1 MVRSIGLFGAL
12 IINLAAATSAAGWF
26 SCAWAQTTDAA
37 QTLDP
42 GLTITIGDDATTQT
56 IRLYNDSHALVI
68 GIDEYTNGWPRL
80 SNAVSD
86 AQAVATALTARGFNV
101 TLRLNLKSRELKEEL
116 ERFFIIR
123 GEDPDARLFVWY
135 AGHGESIAGEGFLV
149 PADAPVSDN
158 EAAFRLS
165 ALALRRFGEFI
176 RQAKSSHVLAVFDSC
191 FAGTIFTSSRDR
203 LPPAIT
209 RATARPVRQF
219 LSSGD
224 AGQKVSDDGLFRRLF
239 LGALSGDED
248 ADANGDG
255 YLTGTELGF
264 FLEARVTN
272 LTEGN
277 QTPRYGK
284 LRDPDYDKG
293 DFIWAIDSHGTGLA
307 PAPSA
312 VAAPAPESSVRAAF
326 ELEMWRS
333 VKASM
338 NVAEYEAYL
347 DQFPEGTFSALARSR
362 LAALKSDE
370 TEVAAVVPPPDP
382 PPARPPAPEI
392 SISPLDAR
400 LVALRNAN
408 VRSAPSTDGD
418 KLDTLSSGTEVTVT
432 GKVEG
437 ANWYRI
443 AREGGSDGYVYAPLL
458 GEPEPAA
465 EPAADAAVWAAI
477 KDSSN
482 SSDFETFL
490 ESFPDSALAP
500 YARNRLDATRPP
512 PEPPADAAAWA
523 AIEDGSDAA
532 SFEAYLQQF
541 PDGAFANLA
550 RAKIEALD
558 RRQSIAIPTSPGERQ
573 PPSSSASQESD
584 SEVATAPAM
593 PKEPDIVSRNY
604 SGGLRRLSG
613 EELRSLFSTELR
625 ALGNFPPPVYI
636 STLASPYPT
645 NSVVINYQRDGKIS
659 AIWTVHEIGTWE
671 IKEDLLCMSWES
683 ASNRSNCH
691 YLVRDISFFILYDEN
706 GNKYGTLIFSS
717 LGNK

>member
-1 MVRSIGLFGAL
+1 MVRLIGLSGAL
-12 IINLAAATSAAGWF
+12 IVGLAVAASAGGWI
-26 SCAWAQTTDAA
+26 SCASAQTTVAGQAPDRGLTVTIGKDAA
-37 QTLDP
+37 
-42 GLTITIGDDATTQT
+42 AQT
-56 IRLYNDSHALVI
+56 IRLYDNSHALVI

-123 GEDPDARLFVWY
+123 GADPDARLFVWY
-135 AGHGESIAGEGFLV
+135 AGHGESIAGEGFLI

-191 FAGTIFTSSRDR
+191 FAGTIFASSRDR

-224 AGQKVSDDGLFRRLF
+224 AGQKVTDDGLFRRLF
-239 LGALSGDED
+239 LGALSGDEA

-255 YLTGTELGF
+255 YVTATELGF
-264 FLEARVTN
+264 FLEARITN
-272 LTEGN
+272 LTEGI

-293 DFIWAIDSHGTGLA
+293 DFVWAVTPDGGEGARARSE
-307 PAPSA
+307 PVS
-312 VAAPAPESSVRAAF
+312 PAPESPARAAF
-326 ELEMWRS
+326 ELAFWQS
-333 VKASM
+333 IQNST
-338 NVAEYEAYL
+338 NVADFEAYL
-347 DQFPEGTFSALARSR
+347 AQYPDGAFAQLARNR
-362 LAALKSDE
+362 LSSVKSAE
-370 TEVAAVVPPPDP
+370 TTVAAVAPSPV
-382 PPARPPAPEI
+382 PEI
-392 SISPLDAR
+392 SISPMDEQ

-408 VRSAPSTDGD
+408 VRSAPSTNAN
-418 KLDTLSSGTEVTVT
+418 KLETLTTGTEVTVT

-437 ANWYRI
+437 TNWYRI
-443 AREGGSDGYVYAPLL
+443 SRKGRTEGYVYAPLI
-458 GEPEPAA
+458 GEPKPVTESPM
-465 EPAADAAVWAAI
+465 DVTMWAMI
-477 KDSSN
+477 KDSS
-482 SSDFETFL
+482 SPSDFETFL

-500 YARNRLDATRPP
+500 YARYRLDATRPP

-541 PDGAFANLA
+541 PDGAFADLA

-573 PPSSSASQESD
+573 PPSSSASRESD
-584 SEVATAPAM
+584 SEVATALAM
-593 PKEPDIVSRNY
+593 PKEPDIASRNY
-604 SGGLRRLSG
+604 SGELRRLSG

-645 NSVVINYQRDGKIS
+645 NSVVINYQLDGEIS
-659 AIWTVHEIGTWE
+659 ATWTVHETGTWE
-671 IKEDLLCMSWES
+671 IKDDLLCMSWES
-683 ASNRSNCH
+683 ASNISNCY
-691 YLVRDISFFILYDEN
+691 YLVRDISSFILYDETK
-706 GNKYGTLIFSS
+706 NKYGTLIFSS
-717 LGNK
+717 LVNK